1 MQWCMGWGANSSA
14 LSRVIPRNP
23 CSGSEA
29 CGKREI
35 TDIKRM
41 KRAHW
46 LLVCVWSSGYHSMGL
61 CSHTREAA
69 ADWHLQPQ
77 WYNVAE
83 ILCLEEVFGKWEGEV
98 LDG

>member
-1 MQWCMGWGANSSA
+1 M

-23 CSGSEA
+23 YSGSEA
-29 CGKREI
+29 CGEREI

-41 KRAHW
+41 KRAYW
-46 LLVCVWSSGYHSMGL
+46 LRACVWSSVYHSMGL
-61 CSHTREAA
+61 CSHTREASCWLA
-69 ADWHLQPQ
+69 SQPQ

-83 ILCLEEVFGKWEGEV
+83 ILCLEDGFGKWEGRV